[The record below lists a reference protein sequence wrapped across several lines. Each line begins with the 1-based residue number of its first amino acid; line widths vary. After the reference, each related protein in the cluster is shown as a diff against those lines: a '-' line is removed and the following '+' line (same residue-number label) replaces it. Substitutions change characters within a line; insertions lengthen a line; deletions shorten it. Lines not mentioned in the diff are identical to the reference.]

1 LQSSARV
8 TQYPMFHLSA
18 FIMRIMNPNLSDT
31 HTQKGGDLNP
41 KPPSTLKTVTNSNE
55 LTMIS
60 KIIIITTI
68 KFVGV
73 WEVKKKVKCNEGF

>member
-1 LQSSARV
+1 
-8 TQYPMFHLSA
+8 
-18 FIMRIMNPNLSDT
+18 MNPNLSDT
-31 HTQKGGDLNP
+31 HTHKERDLNP
-41 KPPSTLKTVTNSNE
+41 KPPNTLKTVTNSNE